1 MLRFLS
7 VQNFSVIEDIEID
20 FSDGLNIFTGETGAG
35 KTVVINAVKL
45 LVGEKLNRNF
55 FRDETKPIKIQGV
68 FTIKDGSVSKE
79 LKEEFEIEDEVIIKR
94 EFDAQG
100 KNRITINGNVATLK
114 QLQVLTEN
122 FLDIH
127 GQHEHQLLLNP
138 KNHLSFVDMLIK
150 DEIKNGYLE
159 KYFEYKQVENEIRR
173 LTENI
178 QELESKREYLKFQVD
193 EIDALKIDPNK
204 DLELEHRI
212 SIMTNIDKIK
222 TSLSKAINYL
232 NGDEVNVESLLAMV
246 KRELSSISKY
256 SAELNSIS
264 EKLDTLFYDI
274 QDISG
279 TIEDMLGKYDLDES
293 EMNLLL
299 ERKDRIDR
307 VCKKYSKTIE
317 ELPSYLEEIKK
328 RLEEID
334 LRDERIEFLE
344 KKKNRLQEEAE
355 SLRELLNKERRD
367 VSTLLS
373 ERITAI
379 LKDLELKNAV
389 FEIRIEDLNRLD
401 EKGGVNL
408 EFFIS
413 TNIGF
418 EPGPLSKIASGG
430 EISRV
435 MLALK
440 EAFSEVDIVD
450 TLIFDEIDTGISGI
464 TAKKV
469 AEKLKKLSSHKQV
482 IVITHLPVVAA
493 MGDKHFHLIK
503 QDDGGKTKTTINILD
518 ETGRKNVLA
527 SMIAGEITENS
538 LKQAE
543 ELLSR

>member
-344 KKKNRLQEEAE
+344 KKKNRLQEEVE
-355 SLRELLNKERRD
+355 KLREILNKERRD